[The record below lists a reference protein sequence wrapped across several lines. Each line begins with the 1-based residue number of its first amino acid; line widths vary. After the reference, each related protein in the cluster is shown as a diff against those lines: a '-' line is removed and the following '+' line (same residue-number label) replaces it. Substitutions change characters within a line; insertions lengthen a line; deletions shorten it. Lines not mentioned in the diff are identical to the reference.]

1 MIGTV
6 SIKQYGWN
14 SIYKT
19 VWLKQYLYNSMVGT
33 LSIKQNGWNIY
44 EKKEKLICN
53 INFQVEERG
62 FGTF

>member
-6 SIKQYGWN
+6 S
-14 SIYKT
+14 T
-19 VWLKQYLYNSMVGT
+19 
-33 LSIKQNGWNIY
+33 KQNGWNIY

>member
-33 LSIKQNGWNIY
+33 VSIKQYDWNSIY
-44 EKKEKLICN
+44 KTEWLEYI
-53 INFQVEERG
+53 
-62 FGTF
+62 